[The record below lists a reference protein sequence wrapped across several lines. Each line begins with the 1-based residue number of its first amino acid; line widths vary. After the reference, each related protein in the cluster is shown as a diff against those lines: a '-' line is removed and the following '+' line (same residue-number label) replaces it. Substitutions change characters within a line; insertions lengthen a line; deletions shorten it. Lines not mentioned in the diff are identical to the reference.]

1 MPEHKFRVGQVVDF
15 FPGRGVDRG
24 SKDSFTIVRLL
35 PIESNTP
42 QYQIRNNVDG
52 QERRVDENEIGAR

>member
-1 MPEHKFRVGQVVDF
+1 MFEHEFRVGQEVDF

-24 SKDSFTIVRLL
+24 SKGSFTIVRLL
-35 PIESNTP
+35 PIEGNTL

-52 QERRVDENEIGAR
+52 QEQRVDENEIGAH

>member
-1 MPEHKFRVGQVVDF
+1 MPEHKFRVGQIVDF

-24 SKDSFTIVRLL
+24 SEGSFTIVRLL
-35 PIESNTP
+35 PIEANTL

-52 QERRVDENEIGAR
+52 QERRDNENEIGAH